1 MTYGLT
7 FTNND
12 NVVTLDS
19 EFARLVILDSG
30 TWGGSGGIGIAFS
43 SVITTDEPPLVF
55 VRPDQ
60 DDYFAFCLVQG
71 EPGNWHAFRFNTLKG
86 SHSSG
91 KWFIA
96 AFKSSPIAD
105 YGLRLWDANSKIIFD
120 SGTPCAQFSRTISA
134 WNYLGAEQTQ
144 PGVYRY
150 SWSAFSP
157 LNTGDYML
165 LNNIAMDM
173 AGTVS
178 RQGVVQAVWDY
189 GGNRL
194 VIQATGVDLPTAQY
208 ISVVFAKPIS

>member
-1 MTYGLT
+1 MSYGLT

-19 EFARLVILDSG
+19 EFSRLVILDSG
-30 TWGGSGGIGIAFS
+30 TWAGSGGIGIAFT

-60 DDYFAFCLVQG
+60 DDYFASCLVQG
-71 EPGNWHAFRFNTLKG
+71 NAGNWHAFRFNTLKG

-105 YGLRLWDANSKIIFD
+105 YGLRLWDATSKIIFD
-120 SGTPCAQFSRTISA
+120 SGTPCAQFTRTISA

-157 LNTGDYML
+157 TNTGDYML

-178 RQGVVQAVWDY
+178 RQGVVQAVLDY
-189 GGNRL
+189 GGEKQWDQNHWGDTPAPA
-194 VIQATGVDLPTAQY
+194 VIFGA
-208 ISVVFAKPIS
+208 F